1 MKKYTVITVIVATIV
16 LGFFT
21 GIYLYRINKIDTTQ
35 IETEKID
42 EKVEDNTTKIEEIN
56 DLSVSNSEEKTSPN
70 CTIILKVYYEVCDHL
85 IETRKNIEE
94 AEVNMTEA
102 ELKEKFK
109 DWELQKFTRNRNC
122 II

>member
-1 MKKYTVITVIVATIV
+1 MKKSTVITIIMVTII

-21 GIYLYRINKIDTTQ
+21 GIYLYRINKIDTR
-35 IETEKID
+35 IETERISEVID
-42 EKVEDNTTKIEEIN
+42 NNTKIEEK

-70 CTIILKVYYEVCDHL
+70 CTIILKIYYKVCDHL
-85 IETRKNIEE
+85 VETRKNIEE

-109 DWELQKFTRNRNC
+109 EWEVQKFTRDRNC

>member
-1 MKKYTVITVIVATIV
+1 MIMKKSTVITIIMVTII

-21 GIYLYRINKIDTTQ
+21 GIYLYRINKIDTR
-35 IETEKID
+35 IKTERISEVID
-42 EKVEDNTTKIEEIN
+42 NNTKIEEKH
-56 DLSVSNSEEKTSPN
+56 LSVSNSEEKTSPN
-70 CTIILKVYYEVCDHL
+70 CTIILKIYYKACDHL
-85 IETRKNIEE
+85 VETRKNIEE

-109 DWELQKFTRNRNC
+109 EWEVQKFTRDRNC

>member
-1 MKKYTVITVIVATIV
+1 MVIIIIIVAII

-21 GIYLYRINKIDTTQ
+21 GIYLYRINKIDTK
-35 IETEKID
+35 IETEKIAEVIGND
-42 EKVEDNTTKIEEIN
+42 TKIEKK
-56 DLSVSNSEEKTSPN
+56 DLRVSNTEEKTSPN
-70 CTIILKVYYEVCDHL
+70 CTIILKVYYKICDHL

>member
-1 MKKYTVITVIVATIV
+1 MVIIIIIVAII
-16 LGFFT
+16 LGFLT
-21 GIYLYRINKIDTTQ
+21 GIYLYRINKMDTK
-35 IETEKID
+35 IETEKIAEVIGND
-42 EKVEDNTTKIEEIN
+42 TKIEKK
-56 DLSVSNSEEKTSPN
+56 DLRVSNTEEKTSPN
-70 CTIILKVYYEVCDHL
+70 CTIILKVYYKICDHL

>member
-1 MKKYTVITVIVATIV
+1 MKKYTVIIIIITVI

-21 GIYLYRINKIDTTQ
+21 GIYLYKINKMGNMKN
-35 IETEKID
+35 ETEIIAEAIEND
-42 EKVEDNTTKIEEIN
+42 ITKKETN
-56 DLSVSNSEEKTSPN
+56 NLVVSNSEEKTSPN
-70 CTIILKVYYEVCDHL
+70 CIIILKVYYEDCGHL

-122 II
+122 VI

>member
-1 MKKYTVITVIVATIV
+1 MRKYTVIIVIIAIII

-21 GIYLYRINKIDTTQ
+21 GIYLYKINRIDNTQ
-35 IETEKID
+35 IETEKIAEVID
-42 EKVEDNTTKIEEIN
+42 KNTIKLEEIN

-109 DWELQKFTRNRNC
+109 EWEVQKFTRNRNC
-122 II
+122 IV